1 MMMKLISYFIT
12 ATLFLII
19 VVSCR
24 SHEEKGDGAFKDFKE
39 DKLVSLNTKNNFID
53 STIVK
58 SNLRAYQKLT
68 RLNDDLQFKTDLE
81 TTVKSNNSRI
91 LNLKHKYKLNMLMC
105 TEIKKLEVINNQFIV
120 HFQSYE
126 VSEIKRRL
134 IFEKKIMK
142 EMAHMNLRIE
152 RYNTLK

>member
-39 DKLVSLNTKNNFID
+39 EKLVSLNTKNNFID

-68 RLNDDLQFKTDLE
+68 RLNDELQFKTDLE

-91 LNLKHKYKLNMLMC
+91 LNLKHKYKLNRLMC

-126 VSEIKRRL
+126 VNR
-134 IFEKKIMK
+134 
-142 EMAHMNLRIE
+142 
-152 RYNTLK
+152 TV